1 MDTDAL
7 ATKPDGLAGRA
18 AKSCIDRLNL
28 LLRGETCR
36 SNSKTDSDARN
47 DRRSLEKAQVIE
59 NGQLLRSADH
69 SIPVPSSLFPAILSR
84 LHRVHL
90 SIVQGA
96 LVGLDRS
103 AVSCPLARAPSF

>member
-69 SIPVPSSLFPAILSR
+69 SIPVPSSRVPALLSR
-84 LHRVHL
+84 LQRGKATSITLQPRVNF
-90 SIVQGA
+90 
-96 LVGLDRS
+96 S
-103 AVSCPLARAPSF
+103 AANSTLPRRQRE

>member
-69 SIPVPSSLFPAILSR
+69 SIPVPSSRFPAILSR
-84 LHRVHL
+84 LLRSPAIIMHSDGSNTHGSNASFVAPNHL
-90 SIVQGA
+90 
-96 LVGLDRS
+96 
-103 AVSCPLARAPSF
+103 

>member
-59 NGQLLRSADH
+59 NGQLLRSADQ
-69 SIPVPSSLFPAILSR
+69 SIPVPSSRFPAILSR
-84 LHRVHL
+84 LRCGCEISSQ
-90 SIVQGA
+90 SIGVRSVSSGP
-96 LVGLDRS
+96 GLTTMI
-103 AVSCPLARAPSF
+103 

>member
-7 ATKPDGLAGRA
+7 ATKPEGIAGRA

-69 SIPVPSSLFPAILSR
+69 SIPVPSSRFPAILS
-84 LHRVHL
+84 HL
-90 SIVQGA
+90 RCCS
-96 LVGLDRS
+96 LP
-103 AVSCPLARAPSF
+103 VSTARTPNLRPTSCGSTCCPL